1 MKLPIETQREVLR
14 LASDPTLSNRA
25 IARLA
30 KISHNSV
37 RNIRDRLLMSGE
49 CWENLKDLNNDALDA
64 RLGLYRSVPKGRK
77 NRPQWPEVHEQLKL
91 PDVTLE
97 LLWQEYRVGEPEGLS
112 YPQYTRI
119 YREWVK
125 RQKLSMRQVHAP
137 GDKCFVDFCGR
148 TMPITNPVTGEVSYA
163 QIFVATMGCS
173 GYLFATAVPSQTVSD
188 WLTAHIRALEF
199 FGGVPRYVVP
209 DNLKAAVIKTTR
221 EQVVLNR
228 AYAEFSEHYG
238 FQIFPARP
246 NKPKDK
252 SLGEIGVQIVQRYVL
267 ARLRSMTFFSIEELN
282 NKIEYWITE
291 LNKRVTKTY
300 PVSRQVRF
308 YESDLLAMQVLPERR
323 YSYSQWVYQ
332 VRAGSDYHVMYGQH
346 AYSVPYHYANL
357 LVDLRVQDEWLEIL
371 HQRKVISTH
380 RIKDERGTSTLSE
393 HLSPSHAYA
402 LDTQPEM
409 LIAWAE
415 TVGPQTLIFVR
426 NNLQLRR
433 DFASG
438 RKAVIGIRRDVR
450 KGEITVSR
458 LESACTYANELNI
471 LSSERLRSI
480 IRNQSDLRPITRKP
494 APVIE
499 HDNIRGAQYYA
510 SQGEELP

>member
-1 MKLPIETQREVLR
+1 M
-14 LASDPTLSNRA
+14 TL
-25 IARLA
+25 
-30 KISHNSV
+30 
-37 RNIRDRLLMSGE
+37 D
-49 CWENLKDLNNDALDA
+49 
-64 RLGLYRSVPKGRK
+64 
-77 NRPQWPEVHEQLKL
+77 
-91 PDVTLE
+91 
-97 LLWQEYRVGEPEGLS
+97 LLWQEYRLGEPEGLS

-119 YREWVK
+119 YRDWVK

-148 TMPITNPVTGEVSYA
+148 TMPITNPVTGAVSYA

-173 GYLFATAVPSQTVSD
+173 GYLFATAVLSQTVSD
-188 WLTAHIRALEF
+188 WLAAHIRALEF

-291 LNKRVTKTY
+291 LN
-300 PVSRQVRF
+300 
-308 YESDLLAMQVLPERR
+308 
-323 YSYSQWVYQ
+323 
-332 VRAGSDYHVMYGQH
+332 
-346 AYSVPYHYANL
+346 
-357 LVDLRVQDEWLEIL
+357 
-371 HQRKVISTH
+371 
-380 RIKDERGTSTLSE
+380 
-393 HLSPSHAYA
+393 
-402 LDTQPEM
+402 
-409 LIAWAE
+409 
-415 TVGPQTLIFVR
+415 
-426 NNLQLRR
+426 
-433 DFASG
+433 
-438 RKAVIGIRRDVR
+438 
-450 KGEITVSR
+450 
-458 LESACTYANELNI
+458 
-471 LSSERLRSI
+471 
-480 IRNQSDLRPITRKP
+480 IRNQSDLRPIARKS

>member
-1 MKLPIETQREVLR
+1 MKLSIETQREVLR

-30 KISHNSV
+30 KVSHNSV
-37 RNIRDRLLMSGE
+37 RNIRDRLLMSSE
-49 CWENLKDLNNDALDA
+49 SWEDLKDLTNDALDA
-64 RLGLYRSVPKGRK
+64 RLGLYRQAPQERK
-77 NRPQWPEVHEQLKL
+77 NRPHWPEVHEQLKL

-97 LLWQEYRVGEPEGLS
+97 LLWQEYRLGEPEGLS

-125 RQKLSMRQVHAP
+125 RQKVSMRQVHAP

-148 TMPITNPVTGEVSYA
+148 TMPITNPVTGAVSYA

-228 AYAEFSEHYG
+228 AYAEFSEHYR
-238 FQIFPARP
+238 FQVFPARP
-246 NKPKDK
+246 RKPKDK

-267 ARLRSMTFFSIEELN
+267 ARLRAMTFFSIEELN
-282 NKIEYWITE
+282 NKIDYWITE

-308 YESDLLAMQVLPERR
+308 CESDLLAMQALPERR
-323 YSYSQWVYQ
+323 YSYSQWIYQ
-332 VRAGSDYHVMYGQH
+332 VRVGSDYHVNYGQH

-357 LVDLRVQDEWLEIL
+357 LVDMRVHGEWLEIL
-371 HQRKVISTH
+371 HQRKVISSH
-380 RIKDERGTSTLSE
+380 LIKGERGTSTLSE
-393 HLSPSHAYA
+393 HLSPSHAHA
-402 LDTQPEM
+402 QDTQPEM
-409 LIAWAE
+409 LLAWAA
-415 TVGPQTLIFVR
+415 TVGPQTLIYVK
-426 NNLQLRR
+426 NNLQMRR

-438 RKAVIGIRRDVR
+438 RKAVIGLRRDVR
-450 KGEITVSR
+450 KGDITVLR
-458 LESACTYANELNI
+458 LESACTYANTLNI

-480 IRNQSDLRPITRKP
+480 IRNESDLRPMPRKSVP
-494 APVIE
+494 LIE
-499 HDNIRGAQYYA
+499 HDNIRGAEYYA
-510 SQGEELP
+510 SQGDELP